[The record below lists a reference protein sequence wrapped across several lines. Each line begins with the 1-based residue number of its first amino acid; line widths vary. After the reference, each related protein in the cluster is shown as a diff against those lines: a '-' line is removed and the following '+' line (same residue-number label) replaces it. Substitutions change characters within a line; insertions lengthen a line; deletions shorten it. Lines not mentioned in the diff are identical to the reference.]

1 MHFRFARHTANIK
14 ELEKFY
20 TSILGFTKLGDFTNH
35 DGYDGIFF
43 GEKDADW
50 HIEFTQ
56 NGESPHQKWDED
68 DVLVF
73 YPTTQSSYDL
83 ILDNVKQAQLK
94 IEESKNPYWNING
107 VQFSDPDGYRIIIS
121 PLKIKG

>member
-1 MHFRFARHTANIK
+1 MHFRYARHTNNIQ

-20 TSILGFTKLGDFTNH
+20 TTILGFIKLGEFKNH
-35 DGYDGIFF
+35 DGYDGIFV
-43 GEKDADW
+43 GYKEANW

-56 NGESPHQKWDED
+56 NGDLPTQKWDED

-73 YPTTQSSYDL
+73 YPELQTDFDS
-83 ILDNVKQAQLK
+83 IIENMKQAHIK
-94 IEESKNPYWNING
+94 IEKSKNPYWNTNG
-107 VQFSDPDGYRIIIS
+107 IQISDPDGYRIIIS